1 VTAPVPDLLD
11 SVLARYPGVLF
22 QGEVVGQDGI
32 YLVITDPDL
41 NAKVT
46 IKAAT
51 RHVAAGLALSWEHFR
66 GGFLYGPRPCTC
78 GRGYAMHLWDERS
91 ASKRGACPAPA
102 GDRRYQ
108 PQDLAVLAGR
118 ETHDA

>member
-11 SVLARYPGVLF
+11 ALLSRYPGVLA
-22 QGEVVGQDGI
+22 QGQVIGKSGI
-32 YLVITDPDL
+32 YLTISDEKAGVF
-41 NAKVT
+41 VT
-46 IKAAT
+46 ILART
-51 RHVAAGLALSWEHFR
+51 RHGAAGMAMAWER
-66 GGFLYGPRPCTC
+66 YRDGFLYGPRPCTC
-78 GRGYAMHLWDERS
+78 GRIYAMHLWDERS

-118 ETHDA
+118 ETHHA